1 MDHRA
6 FASPKG
12 LRPRR
17 RVKPGDDGE
26 RAVFIRALNDALL
39 NVAPGLFS

>member
-6 FASPKG
+6 LASPKG

-26 RAVFIRALNDALL
+26 GAVFIRALNNAQL
-39 NVAPGLFS
+39 NVAPILLS